1 MKNKNYSKTVDKL
14 SKMAIIDNS
23 NEELRTWYLGD
34 RLNISE
40 LNIKWIEATNER
52 SGHFEQFVV
61 FIK

>member
-52 SGHFEQFVV
+52 SGHFE
-61 FIK
+61 